1 MVLSVSSPSLSAL
14 PDSLGLQHVQG
25 QQHLLAGAVALISA
39 VLTLSFLY
47 VFQPAL
53 AAWRRPQDH
62 EPHTFVKYA
71 PNSSSS
77 SSSSSS
83 DSDSPARNTR
93 ATRRATV
100 AEEEEERFP
109 TLADPP
115 TVLLSLVIPA
125 YNEEVRL
132 PVMLDATLAYLEEW
146 KKRSSKNGSGSSSS
160 SSSLTYE
167 LIVVDDGSTDRTVE
181 VASRY
186 SRILGSDVL
195 RVLKLRTNRGK
206 GGAIKEGMLH
216 SRGEYALMVDAD
228 GATDIT
234 CLERMLVRTQGV
246 EEGMEG
252 GSMGIGVGS
261 RAHYEK
267 DSVATRAWYRTILM
281 KGLHMLVTVLISGRI
296 KDTQCGF
303 KLFSRAANKILFG
316 TLHLERWGF
325 DLEIV
330 HVCDRLG
337 LPMVEVAVNWQEV
350 EGSKLITNKLDV
362 VLASVGIFRDMLCVR
377 LCYLLGVWKTTPWTK
392 EGLKV
397 SGGGGREGGRRR
409 RKVE

>member
-1 MVLSVSSPSLSAL
+1 
-14 PDSLGLQHVQG
+14 
-25 QQHLLAGAVALISA
+25 
-39 VLTLSFLY
+39 
-47 VFQPAL
+47 
-53 AAWRRPQDH
+53 
-62 EPHTFVKYA
+62 
-71 PNSSSS
+71 
-77 SSSSSS
+77 
-83 DSDSPARNTR
+83 
-93 ATRRATV
+93 
-100 AEEEEERFP
+100 
-109 TLADPP
+109 
-115 TVLLSLVIPA
+115 
-125 YNEEVRL
+125 
-132 PVMLDATLAYLEEW
+132 MLDATLDYLEEW
-146 KKRSSKNGSGSSSS
+146 KKGSSKKSSSSSS

-167 LIVVDDGSTDRTVE
+167 VIVVDDGSTDRTVE
-181 VASRY
+181 VASGY
-186 SRILGSDVL
+186 SRRLGSDVL
-195 RVLKLRTNRGK
+195 RVLQLRTNRGK

-216 SRGEYALMVDAD
+216 TRGEYALMVDAD

-234 CLERMLVRTQGV
+234 CLERMLIRTQGV

-252 GSMGIGVGS
+252 GSMGVGVGS

-267 DSVATRAWYRTILM
+267 DSVATRAWYRTVLM

-303 KLFSRAANKILFG
+303 KLFTRAANKILFG

-392 EGLKV
+392 EGLKLREV
-397 SGGGGREGGRRR
+397 GGRDGGRRR

>member
-1 MVLSVSSPSLSAL
+1 MAL
-14 PDSLGLQHVQG
+14 V
-25 QQHLLAGAVALISA
+25 SA
-39 VLTLSFLY
+39 VLTLSLLY
-47 VFQPAL
+47 VFQPAF
-53 AAWRRPQDH
+53 AAWRRPRDH
-62 EPHTFVKYA
+62 EPYTFVKYA

-77 SSSSSS
+77 SSRSN
-83 DSDSPARNTR
+83 SPARYTR
-93 ATRRATV
+93 AAKKAITSA
-100 AEEEEERFP
+100 AEEEEVERFP

-132 PVMLDATLAYLEEW
+132 PVMLDATLAYLEAW
-146 KKRSSKNGSGSSSS
+146 KKNSSKSSKG
-160 SSSLTYE
+160 LTYE
-167 LIVVDDGSTDRTVE
+167 LIVVDDGSTDKTVE
-181 VASRY
+181 VASGY
-186 SRILGSDVL
+186 SRRLGSDTL

-206 GGAIKEGMLH
+206 GGAIKVGMLH
-216 SRGEYALMVDAD
+216 TRGEYALMVDAD

-234 CLERMLVRTQGV
+234 CLERLLTRTQGV

-252 GSMGIGVGS
+252 GSMGVGVGS

-303 KLFSRAANKILFG
+303 KLFTRAANKILFG

-337 LPMVEVAVNWQEV
+337 LPLLEVSVNWQEV

-377 LCYLLGVWKTTPWTK
+377 LCYLLGVWRTTPWTK
-392 EGLKV
+392 EGLRLRKEGGSSSSG
-397 SGGGGREGGRRR
+397 SGGKSSSGRR
-409 RKVE
+409 KWE